1 MKQPQGEKIPLVTKL
16 FYGFGDIGFALTD
29 TVIGLLFANF
39 MIKVV
44 GLTPSEAAIAIFIG
58 HTWDWINDPL
68 FGSLSDRTRSRWG
81 RRRVYLLFG
90 FIPFALAFLSLWWI
104 PPFEQHWML
113 VAYYAFAFV
122 LYDAGATLVYMPYYA
137 LTPELTQD
145 YDERTRLTAF
155 RMAFSIVGSLIA
167 FTVPLEIIGERS
179 PEKGGII
186 FLTMIGIAIVS
197 ALPLLGT
204 FFATWERKESLS
216 QEKPSLKGSLK
227 AALKN
232 KPFLYAVAIFLF
244 TFTALSII
252 ESMLLFF
259 ITDRLGMGEHETLIT
274 AGVFITALLTLP
286 FWNWVS
292 NKRDKRTAYMWGM
305 IFFSIVMSLLVLVK
319 PSWGIVP
326 VMSLSIL
333 AGVGVGAIQ
342 VLPWSMLP
350 DAIEVDELETG
361 ARHEGMFYSLVM
373 LLRKFAPSI
382 ALPLTLL
389 VMEWSGYQSGA
400 VQQTQSAVRSVQML
414 TGPVPAV
421 LLLIGVFFAVKYPL
435 TRSRFQEVREELETR
450 RLERE

>member
-1 MKQPQGEKIPLVTKL
+1 MKRPQSEKLPFITKF

-29 TVIGLLFANF
+29 TVVGLLFANF

-44 GLTPSEAAIAIFIG
+44 GLTPGQAALAIFIG

-68 FGSLSDRTRSRWG
+68 FGSLSDRMRSRWG
-81 RRRVYLLFG
+81 RRRVFLLFG

-104 PPFEQHWML
+104 PPFTQPWML
-113 VAYYAFAFV
+113 VGYYAFAFV

-145 YDERTRLTAF
+145 YDERTRLTSF
-155 RMAFSIVGSLIA
+155 RMAFSILGSLIA
-167 FTVPLEIIGERS
+167 FTVPLEIIGERT
-179 PEKGGII
+179 PDKGGII
-186 FLTMIGIAIVS
+186 FITMLGLAIFS

-204 FFATWERKESLS
+204 FFATWERAELQK
-216 QEKPSLKGSLK
+216 QEKPSLRESLH

-232 KPFLYAVAIFLF
+232 KPFLYAVGIFLF

-259 ITDRLGMGEHETLIT
+259 ITDRLGMGEFETMIT
-274 AGVFITALLTLP
+274 AGVFVTALVTLP
-286 FWNWVS
+286 FWNWIS
-292 NKRDKRTAYMWGM
+292 NKKDKRTAYMAGM
-305 IFFSIVMSLLVLVK
+305 IFFSLVMSMMVLVN
-319 PSWGIVP
+319 PNWGIVP
-326 VMSLSIL
+326 VMALAIL

-342 VLPWSMLP
+342 VLPWAMLP

-373 LLRKFAPSI
+373 LLRKMAPSI

-389 VMEWSGYQSGA
+389 VMEWSGYQAGAA
-400 VQQTQSAVRSVQML
+400 VQTPEAVRAVQTL

-421 LLLIGVFFAVKYPL
+421 MLMIGVFFAIRYPL
-435 TRSRFQEVREELETR
+435 TRKRYQEVREQLALR
-450 RLERE
+450 QDGAG